1 MFILTELTTG
11 GVFAVQDRRD
21 EYKKIVQCFEEEDD
35 AVRYLN
41 LLEGDDYPDTLIVS
55 KVEPEVIA
63 LNCVHHGYEYTVITP
78 NDFVI
83 PDIL

>member
-11 GVFAVQDRRD
+11 GVFAVQDKRNED
-21 EYKKIVQCFEEEDD
+21 KKIVQCFEEKDD

-55 KVEPEVIA
+55 
-63 LNCVHHGYEYTVITP
+63 
-78 NDFVI
+78 
-83 PDIL
+83 

>member
-1 MFILTELTTG
+1 MFILTEQSSG
-11 GVFAVQDRRD
+11 GVFAVQDKRNID
-21 EYKKIVQCFEEEDD
+21 KKIVQCFEEEDD

-55 KVEPEVIA
+55 QVEQDVIA

>member
-1 MFILTELTTG
+1 MFILTEQSSG
-11 GVFAVQDRRD
+11 GVFAVQDKRNID
-21 EYKKIVQCFEEEDD
+21 KKIVQCFEEEDD

-55 KVEPEVIA
+55 QVEPDVIA